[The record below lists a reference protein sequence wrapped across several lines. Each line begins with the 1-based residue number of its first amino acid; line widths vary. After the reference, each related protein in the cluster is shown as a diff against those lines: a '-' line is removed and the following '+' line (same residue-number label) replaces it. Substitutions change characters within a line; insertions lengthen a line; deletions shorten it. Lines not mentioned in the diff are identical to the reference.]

1 MESVDTIIAVAS
13 GAGKSGVGVV
23 RVSGPLA
30 KKISEGILGAA
41 PDERRATYK
50 KFLSAD
56 AETIDSGIAI
66 LFLSPR
72 SYTGED
78 TLELQGHGGP
88 AVLQAIVN
96 RCLDLGAR
104 LAEPGEFTKRAFLNN
119 KLDLVQAESVI
130 DVIEASSQQAVL
142 AAQRSLSGKFSEAIE
157 HIKNELIEIRMYV
170 EAGIDFPEEDLDLV
184 ELKGIGGR
192 LILLQDKIAKLV
204 AEARRGRALRDG
216 ITLALVGPP
225 NVGKSSLM
233 NQLVGEDASIVTNVP
248 GTTRDTIF
256 REISID
262 GYPIH
267 IADTAGLRDT
277 ADLVEQLGIE
287 RTKKAIEQSDLI
299 INISTHD
306 GDSHDESELPKKL
319 KNINVINKI
328 DELGQA
334 SSRTTSNGIDTIR
347 LSAKTGDGLDLLR
360 ESILQAVGVGG
371 ADEAAFTA
379 RQRHIDALSRA
390 GGFLNRA
397 ASSLSNLDICAEEL
411 RYSQQSLSE
420 ITGEFLADD
429 LLGEIFSRF
438 CIGK

>member
-1 MESVDTIIAVAS
+1 M
-13 GAGKSGVGVV
+13 
-23 RVSGPLA
+23 
-30 KKISEGILGAA
+30 
-41 PDERRATYK
+41 
-50 KFLSAD
+50 
-56 AETIDSGIAI
+56 
-66 LFLSPR
+66 SPR

-306 GDSHDESELPKKL
+306 ADSYDESDLPKKL

-334 SSRTTSNGIDTIR
+334 SSRTTSNGIDTIS

-371 ADEAAFTA
+371 GDEAAFTA

-390 GGFLNRA
+390 GGFLDRA

-420 ITGEFLADD
+420 ITGEFHADD